1 MSDDRAPR
9 ITTREYYRCLERAAE
24 ASSAEE
30 IRQLR
35 DEVMRHWRG
44 DPRADDL
51 TEALYAH
58 LVRVSEQTA
67 SNGRVPTAG
76 FSGPAARTDV
86 STTRSG

>member
-35 DEVMRHWRG
+35 DEMMRHWRG

-58 LVRVSEQTA
+58 LVRVSEQTQ
-67 SNGRVPTAG
+67 NGRVPTAG
-76 FSGPAARTDV
+76 LPAPAARADV
-86 STTRSG
+86 SSTRSG